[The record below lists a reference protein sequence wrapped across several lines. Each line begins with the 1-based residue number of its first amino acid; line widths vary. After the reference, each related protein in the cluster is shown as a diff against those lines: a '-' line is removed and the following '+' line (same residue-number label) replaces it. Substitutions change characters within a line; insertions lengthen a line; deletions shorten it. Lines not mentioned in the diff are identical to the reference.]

1 MRINRVLIFVSVILF
16 GILLVQINQTNQL
29 KTQYATTRADYKK
42 QQVNHQA
49 KQTIVTEPDIQRTNL
64 SSSQTRVRQFIELV
78 QNNKATDYDHLLPDY
93 TNTTIINKLI
103 NTLAPSVQNSNLAHY
118 DVPVVAVN
126 KQWQDKVDYLVIAK
140 SDVQSVAWQ
149 VTYDVTNQKVTDVAR
164 LPLKGAFDNEK

>member
-1 MRINRVLIFVSVILF
+1 MIFVSVILF

-29 KTQYATTRADYKK
+29 KKQYMTKQADYKK
-42 QQVNHQA
+42 QQVNYQT
-49 KQTIVTEPDIQRTNL
+49 KQTVVSQPDLQQINL

-78 QNNKATDYDHLLPDY
+78 QNNQATDYANLLPDY
-93 TNTTIINKLI
+93 TNTTIINKLT
-103 NTLAPSVQNSNLAHY
+103 NTLAPSVQNVILAYY
-118 DVPVVAVN
+118 DVPVVAIS

-140 SDVQSVAWQ
+140 SDVQSVAWR

>member
-1 MRINRVLIFVSVILF
+1 MRVNKILIFVSVILF
-16 GILLVQINQTNQL
+16 GILLVQVNQTNQL
-29 KTQYATTRADYKK
+29 KKQYITKQTDYKK

-49 KQTIVTEPDIQRTNL
+49 KQTIVSEPDIQRTNL
-64 SSSQTRVRQFIELV
+64 SSSQTRVRQFIDLV
-78 QNNKATDYDHLLPDY
+78 QNNKATNYSNLLADY
-93 TNTTIINKLI
+93 TNSTIINKLT
-103 NTLAPSVQNSNLAHY
+103 NTLAPSVQSSTIAHY

-126 KQWQDKVDYLVIAK
+126 KQWQDKVKYLVIAK

>member
-1 MRINRVLIFVSVILF
+1 MRVNRIMIFVSIILF

-29 KTQYATTRADYKK
+29 KKQYMTKQADYKK
-42 QQVNHQA
+42 QQVNYQT
-49 KQTIVTEPDIQRTNL
+49 KQTVVSQPDLQQINL

-78 QNNKATDYDHLLPDY
+78 QNNQATDYANLLPDY
-93 TNTTIINKLI
+93 TNTTIINKLT
-103 NTLAPSVQNSNLAHY
+103 NTLAPSVQNVTLAYY
-118 DVPVVAVN
+118 DVPVVAIS

-140 SDVQSVAWQ
+140 SDVQSVAWR

>member
-1 MRINRVLIFVSVILF
+1 MRVNRIMIFVSIILF

-29 KTQYATTRADYKK
+29 KKQYMTKQADYKK
-42 QQVNHQA
+42 QQVNYQT
-49 KQTIVTEPDIQRTNL
+49 KQTVVSQPDLQQINL

-78 QNNKATDYDHLLPDY
+78 QNNKATDYAHLLPDY
-93 TNTTIINKLI
+93 TNTTIINKLT
-103 NTLAPSVQNSNLAHY
+103 NTLAPSVQNVTLAHY
-118 DVPVVAVN
+118 DVRVVAIS

-140 SDVQSVAWQ
+140 SDVQSVAWR

>member
-1 MRINRVLIFVSVILF
+1 MRVNRIMIFVSVILF

-29 KTQYATTRADYKK
+29 KKQYMTKQADYKK
-42 QQVNHQA
+42 QQVNYQT
-49 KQTIVTEPDIQRTNL
+49 KQTVVSQPDLQQINL

-78 QNNKATDYDHLLPDY
+78 QNNQATDYANLLPDY
-93 TNTTIINKLI
+93 TNTTIINKLT
-103 NTLAPSVQNSNLAHY
+103 NTLAPSVQNVTLAYY
-118 DVPVVAVN
+118 DVPVVAIS

-140 SDVQSVAWQ
+140 SDVQSVAWR

>member
-1 MRINRVLIFVSVILF
+1 MRVNRIMIFVSVILF

-29 KTQYATTRADYKK
+29 KKQYMTKQADYKK
-42 QQVNHQA
+42 QQVNYQT
-49 KQTIVTEPDIQRTNL
+49 KQTVVSQPDLQQINL

-78 QNNKATDYDHLLPDY
+78 QNNKATDYAHLLPDY
-93 TNTTIINKLI
+93 TNSKVINELT

-126 KQWQDKVDYLVIAK
+126 KQWDNKADFIVIAK
-140 SDVQSVAWQ
+140 SYVQSVAWQ